1 MINYAD
7 EGLTLETLAFEES
20 FHGVKMSSS
29 THLIEPNLFYNSKDM
44 GHHTCFGAIDLEFP
58 LKKFQLV
65 HERF

>member
-1 MINYAD
+1 MINYD

-20 FHGVKMSSS
+20 FYGVKMWSS
-29 THLIEPNLFYNSKDM
+29 THLIEPNLFDKSKDM
-44 GHHTCFGAIDLEFP
+44 GHYTCFGATDVELP